1 LGFMTF
7 ALFVGAGNIIFPPMI
22 GLQAGAHVWLAA
34 LGFLLT
40 GVGLPVLAI
49 IAVARSGGEMSGL
62 TDPIGARAGTAMT
75 IVCYLAIG
83 PLFATP
89 RTATVSFE
97 LGVLPFTQGMPHAL
111 WIYSAVYFSIVAL
124 IALFPNHL
132 LDVVGR
138 VLAPIKIASLAL
150 LGIAAFL
157 MPSGVLPQPDGDYAS
172 APVAQGVINGYLT
185 MDTLGALVFGLVIVN
200 AIRARGVSSARQITR
215 YTVIAGL
222 IAGVGLSL
230 IYVCLFRLGADSQV
244 LLHNAT
250 NGAVVLQHFVR
261 LMFGPSGVLF
271 LSVLINLACLVT
283 AVGLTCSC
291 ASYFGKLLP
300 MRYGTLVLVFAA
312 FSFLVSNL
320 GLTELIK
327 VSVPVLTAIYPPFVV
342 MIVLS
347 LLDQL
352 IDARFAIVAPVT
364 AVSLL
369 FGVLD
374 GLRVAGLD
382 AWLSELVGYLPFYQQ
397 GLVWVLPACLM
408 LILALLVDQMRK
420 PAARKLEAS

>member
-1 LGFMTF
+1 MTF

-22 GLQAGAHVWLAA
+22 GLQAGANVWLAA
-34 LGFLLT
+34 LGFLVT

-49 IAVARSGGEMSGL
+49 IAVARCGGEMHAL
-62 TDPIGARAGTAMT
+62 TAPIGARAGVVMT
-75 IVCYLAIG
+75 VVCYLAIG

-97 LGVLPFTQGMPHAL
+97 LGVLPFTHGVPHAL

-124 IALFPNHL
+124 ISLFPGRL

-138 VLAPIKIASLAL
+138 VLAPIKITSLVV
-150 LGIAAFL
+150 LGLAAFM
-157 MPSGVLPQPDGDYAS
+157 MPSGLLPQPEGLYAS

-200 AIRARGVSSARQITR
+200 AIRSRGITDARQMTR

-230 IYVCLFRLGADSQV
+230 IYICLFRLGADSQQ
-244 LLHNAT
+244 LAHGAS
-250 NGAVVLQHFVR
+250 NGAVVLQRFVQQ
-261 LMFGPSGVLF
+261 MFGATGSIF

-300 MRYGTLVLVFAA
+300 VSYAKLVLFFAG

-327 VSVPVLTAIYPPFVV
+327 VSVPVLTAIYPPFVA

-347 LLDQL
+347 LLDRV
-352 IDARFAIVAPVT
+352 IRARFAIVAPVT

-369 FGVLD
+369 FGAMD

-382 AWLSELVGYLPFYQQ
+382 SGLSGLVAYLPFYQQ
-397 GLVWVLPACLM
+397 GLVWAMPALLVLM
-408 LILALLVDQMRK
+408 LALLIDQMR
-420 PAARKLEAS
+420 AGGHAREVEAS